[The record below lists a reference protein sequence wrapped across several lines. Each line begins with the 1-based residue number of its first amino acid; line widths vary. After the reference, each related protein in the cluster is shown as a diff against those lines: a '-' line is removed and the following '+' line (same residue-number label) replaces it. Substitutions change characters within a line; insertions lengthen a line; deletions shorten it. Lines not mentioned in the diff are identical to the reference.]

1 MYDWEFRGSEMFQW
15 RELTLKT
22 KTALILILST
32 WVSASLIGLASR
44 SAFEYLVHR
53 HIDIE
58 LTDDAKDFHA
68 ILDKER
74 FPFTDGQITRWNRRL
89 AIHPTHRIFV
99 HVIDEEGK
107 ALWSSITAPP
117 PFGKLDNRNDSHQT
131 VGQFRVVH
139 QPIELRFFDAE
150 TKKEVSRKGA
160 MMQVGC
166 AMDLAKTAMREL
178 DKWILPVVVWLLVV
192 VPPLAW
198 LISGWLLLPLRRL
211 TKETDAVQINE
222 DRWISRSKNGDDID
236 RLAITVNGLLQRT
249 RESIQHN
256 EDWLANAAHQL
267 RGPLAAI
274 MSNIEVC
281 ADRARDQKTGEMLEK
296 VSVEC
301 NYLKKIVNQL
311 LLLGE
316 TNSDRRESI
325 RVPVAWDRQ
334 VLQAVDFF
342 EALAEEKGV
351 LLRTLAID
359 AVAVVGNP
367 DHLRFIIQN
376 VLDNAI
382 KYTSK
387 AGTIVVE
394 LRAESECKEAV
405 LRVQDTGIG
414 ISQEDQKRIGQR
426 FFRSNSG
433 RNPAETPR
441 GSGLGLSIVLNI
453 VHSMQ
458 GSFDITSELGR
469 GTLVTVRLPFDAST
483 SEVTER
489 QAIGV

>member
-1 MYDWEFRGSEMFQW
+1 MFQW

-99 HVIDEEGK
+99 HVIDQDGK

-117 PFGKLDNRNDSHQT
+117 PFGKLSIGNDSHQT
-131 VGQFRVVH
+131 IGQFRVVH
-139 QPIELRFFDAE
+139 QPIELRLIDAE
-150 TKKEVSRKGA
+150 TKKEVARQEA
-160 MMQVGC
+160 TMQVGC

-198 LISGWLLLPLRRL
+198 LIAGWLLLPLRQL
-211 TKETDAVQINE
+211 TKETDSVQIHE
-222 DRWISRSKNGDDID
+222 DRWIPRSMNGDDID

-249 RESIQHN
+249 RESIQLN

-296 VSVEC
+296 VTVEC

-316 TNSDRRESI
+316 TNSDRRES
-325 RVPVAWDRQ
+325 VCSQVAWDRQ

-342 EALAEEKGV
+342 EALAEEKGL
-351 LLRTLAID
+351 LLRSSQID
-359 AVAVVGNP
+359 GAVVLGNL

-382 KYTSK
+382 KYTSHG
-387 AGTIVVE
+387 GTILVE
-394 LRAESECKEAV
+394 LRAEKDSNEAV

-453 VHSMQ
+453 VQSMQ
-458 GSFDITSELGR
+458 GSFQISSELGR
-469 GTLVTVRLPFDAST
+469 GTLVTVRLPLDIST
-483 SEVTER
+483 THISDRYGNDV
-489 QAIGV
+489 